1 MNNIYN
7 QIQAELDSS
16 NEKWPPFK
24 STHEAYAVIKEEF
37 EEFWDEVK
45 KKNPDTENMRKEL
58 IQVCAMCVK
67 TIQNFN
73 L

>member
-1 MNNIYN
+1 MNIYKE
-7 QIQAELDSS
+7 IQKELDDA
-16 NEKWPPFK
+16 NTKFQPFK

-37 EEFWDEVK
+37 EEYWEEVK
-45 KKNPDTENMRKEL
+45 KKNPDLKNMKKEL